1 MDWKQQ
7 WSREIRDRQG
17 PRWMNKWIKIK
28 KGTSVIQSVAEV
40 LGKEGT
46 EAKSDL
52 QERNQEK
59 FRDQMAFH
67 VNKIQTCG

>member
-1 MDWKQQ
+1 
-7 WSREIRDRQG
+7 
-17 PRWMNKWIKIK
+17 MNELIK
-28 KGTSVIQSVAEV
+28 KGTSVIQSAAEV

-46 EAKSDL
+46 EAKSDV

-67 VNKIQTCG
+67 VNKIQSLSTTQLQIASCRAY

>member
-7 WSREIRDRQG
+7 WSRERRDRQG
-17 PRWMNKWIKIK
+17 PRWMNELIK
-28 KGTSVIQSVAEV
+28 KGTSVIQSAAEV

-46 EAKSDL
+46 EAKSDV

>member
-1 MDWKQQ
+1 
-7 WSREIRDRQG
+7 
-17 PRWMNKWIKIK
+17 MNELIK
-28 KGTSVIQSVAEV
+28 KGTSVIQSAAEV

-46 EAKSDL
+46 EAKSDV